1 VGLVCLYIFAD
12 IASAVSSVCC
22 APKGDGAIF
31 ALVILFFSYLISIS
45 ILSWID
51 RSIYLSILSWQ
62 PETARRPLFLFSP
75 LMLAIVLTL
84 PGLSLGPLAPSGLRH
99 AQPRHSRRLCV
110 QPRLCAPSAQLSG
123 FLDEVQQSLGNGS
136 LVKLT
141 LSGNDAQQRAAEDD
155 PLHRLKRIEARSVQ
169 LKKGLRLQLMLK
181 YEHRDTCVN
190 VKLPEV
196 GENLAGWLKPGAF
209 RRGRLMSVDADL
221 CLERRG
227 EAGHA
232 LQRLKPTASGPP
244 PDQAHDR
251 QKRTP
256 VPADAPFLRALGVTN
271 EQGRPRPGKAD
282 KLRQIQKFVETLT
295 ALLRKSG
302 LTAAPA
308 VGGEGGEALA
318 PQPLRIVDAGC
329 GRGYLTFAAHAHL
342 SAEARCEVET
352 CGVELRSDL
361 VREMNGLASSL
372 DGFETLRFEQ
382 GALAD
387 LLRRIRSG
395 AEQGG
400 GAEEGGGA
408 EGGAEGEGRAGGREG
423 GAEGEAGAL
432 GIDVLLALHACDT
445 ATDDALWCGV
455 KSGAAVIVVAPCC
468 HKEVRRLMER
478 GAPRGPAGPGPLAAA
493 LRHGIYRERTAE
505 MLTDA
510 MRALLLE
517 MAGYEVSVFEFIGG
531 EHTAKNVMITAVR
544 LPSRRA
550 EPEALAQRRA
560 QLRALCDDFGI
571 ESQALAAWMGEV
583 PAAANAAHTALAS
596 AQGQALPLQPPG
608 ERTSEMEDK
617 PTRRAQPRTL

>member
-1 VGLVCLYIFAD
+1 
-12 IASAVSSVCC
+12 
-22 APKGDGAIF
+22 
-31 ALVILFFSYLISIS
+31 
-45 ILSWID
+45 
-51 RSIYLSILSWQ
+51 
-62 PETARRPLFLFSP
+62 
-75 LMLAIVLTL
+75 MLAVVLAL
-84 PGLSLGPLAPSGLRH
+84 PGLSLGPLAPSPSGPRH
-99 AQPRHSRRLCV
+99 AQPRHQ

-123 FLDEVQQSLGNGS
+123 FLDEVQQSLSNGS

-155 PLHRLKRIEARSVQ
+155 PLHRLKRIEGRSVQ
-169 LKKGLRLQLMLK
+169 LKKGLRLQLTLK
-181 YEHRDTCVN
+181 YEYRDTCVN
-190 VKLPEV
+190 VKLPEL
-196 GENLAGWLKPGAF
+196 GESLAGWLRPGAF

-221 CLERRG
+221 CIERG
-227 EAGHA
+227 KAGHR

-244 PDQAHDR
+244 PDRAHDR

-271 EQGRPRPGKAD
+271 EQGKPRPGRAA

-295 ALLRKSG
+295 ALLKKSG

-308 VGGEGGEALA
+308 AGGEGGEALA
-318 PQPLRIVDAGC
+318 PRPLRIVDAGC

-342 SAEARCEVET
+342 SAEAAREVET
-352 CGVELRSDL
+352 VGVELRGAL
-361 VREMNGLASSL
+361 VREMNGVAASL

-387 LLRRIRSG
+387 LLRRVRTR
-395 AEQGG
+395 AE
-400 GAEEGGGA
+400 EEGGSAGGGSAGGGSA
-408 EGGAEGEGRAGGREG
+408 EGGAGGEGRAAGREG
-423 GAEGEAGAL
+423 GAEGGAGTL
-432 GIDVLLALHACDT
+432 SIDVLLALHACDT

-468 HKEVRRLMER
+468 HKEVRRQIEL
-478 GAPRGPAGPGPLAAA
+478 GAPRGPAGAGPLAAA

-531 EHTAKNVMITAVR
+531 EHTAKNVMITAVK
-544 LPSRRA
+544 LPSRRD
-550 EPEALAQRRA
+550 EPEALARRRA

-571 ESQALAAWMGEV
+571 ESQALAVWMAEM
-583 PAAANAAHTALAS
+583 PAAANAAHTALAG
-596 AQGQALPLQPPG
+596 AQASLPLQPPG
-608 ERTSEMEDK
+608 ERTGETKDK
-617 PTRRAQPRTL
+617 PTRRAQPRT

>member
-1 VGLVCLYIFAD
+1 MMMVV
-12 IASAVSSVCC
+12 
-22 APKGDGAIF
+22 
-31 ALVILFFSYLISIS
+31 
-45 ILSWID
+45 
-51 RSIYLSILSWQ
+51 
-62 PETARRPLFLFSP
+62 
-75 LMLAIVLTL
+75 LAL
-84 PGLSLGPLAPSGLRH
+84 PGLSLGPRSLFGLRH
-99 AQPRHSRRLCV
+99 AQPRNRLCV
-110 QPRLCAPSAQLSG
+110 QPRLCAPSAQLPS

-155 PLHRLKRIEARSVQ
+155 PLHRLKRIEARPVQ

-181 YEHRDTCVN
+181 YEHRDTCIN

-196 GENLAGWLKPGAF
+196 SESLAGWLKPGAF
-209 RRGRLMSVDADL
+209 RRGRLMSADADL

-256 VPADAPFLRALGVTN
+256 VPADATFLRALGVTN
-271 EQGRPRPGKAD
+271 EQGRPRSGKAD

-295 ALLRKSG
+295 ALLKKSG

-308 VGGEGGEALA
+308 AGGEGGEALA
-318 PQPLRIVDAGC
+318 PRPLRIVDAGC

-342 SAEARCEVET
+342 TAEAGCGVET
-352 CGVELRSDL
+352 VGVELRSDL
-361 VREMNGLASSL
+361 VREMNGVASSL

-387 LLRRIRSG
+387 LLRRIRT
-395 AEQGG
+395 

-408 EGGAEGEGRAGGREG
+408 EGEGGAGGREG

-468 HKEVRRLMER
+468 HKEVRRQMEY
-478 GAPRGPAGPGPLAAA
+478 GAPRGPAGPLAAA

-560 QLRALCDDFGI
+560 QLRALCDDFGV
-571 ESQALAAWMGEV
+571 ESQGLAAWMGEV
-583 PAAANAAHTALAS
+583 PAAAAATALAKS
-596 AQGQALPLQPPG
+596 AQAVPLQPPG
-608 ERTSEMEDK
+608 ERTSKMKDK

>member
-1 VGLVCLYIFAD
+1 MGEDSKIVIAD
-12 IASAVSSVCC
+12 NQAQLNPPLEVPPPAGEQVQRLPPPGSDV
-22 APKGDGAIF
+22 P
-31 ALVILFFSYLISIS
+31 ALL
-45 ILSWID
+45 
-51 RSIYLSILSWQ
+51 
-62 PETARRPLFLFSP
+62 P
-75 LMLAIVLTL
+75 MLAIVLAL

-99 AQPRHSRRLCV
+99 AQPRHRLCV

-155 PLHRLKRIEARSVQ
+155 PLHRLKRIEARPVQ

-196 GENLAGWLKPGAF
+196 GESLAGWLKPGAF

-221 CLERRG
+221 SLERLG
-227 EAGHA
+227 EARHA

-244 PDQAHDR
+244 SDQAHDR

-295 ALLRKSG
+295 ALLKKSG

-308 VGGEGGEALA
+308 AGGEGGEALA
-318 PQPLRIVDAGC
+318 PRPLRIVDAGC

-342 SAEARCEVET
+342 AAEALCEVET
-352 CGVELRSDL
+352 VGVELRSDL
-361 VREMNGLASSL
+361 VREMNGVASSL

-387 LLRRIRSG
+387 LLRRIRT
-395 AEQGG
+395 
-400 GAEEGGGA
+400 GAEEGGAECGA
-408 EGGAEGEGRAGGREG
+408 EGGAEGSAKGEGRAGGREG
-423 GAEGEAGAL
+423 EAAEGEAGAL

-468 HKEVRRLMER
+468 HKEVRRQMER
-478 GAPRGPAGPGPLAAA
+478 GTPRGPADPGPLAAA

-531 EHTAKNVMITAVR
+531 EHTAKNVMITAVK

-560 QLRALCDDFGI
+560 QLRELCDDFGI

-583 PAAANAAHTALAS
+583 SANAAQTALAS
-596 AQGQALPLQPPG
+596 GQAVTLQPPG
-608 ERTSEMEDK
+608 ERTLSETEDK